1 MKSFKWGS
9 PNASAFAKVTL
20 IVVMDILA
28 TMISFFFGLW
38 MRYDFVFGA
47 ISHYYLENYA
57 HYIGIWCAITVAVF
71 VLFRLYNSI
80 WVFVSTPEVFRILG
94 AYFVLAV
101 LGVLGFHFFGVVLP
115 RGSALIGFVLS
126 LCCTV
131 GIRFS
136 YRLIRTAQIK
146 FAHMTHAS
154 GLKNI
159 MIIGAGDAGRAI
171 AN

>member
-9 PNASAFAKVTL
+9 PNTSAFAKVTL

-57 HYIGIWCAITVAVF
+57 HYIGIWCAITVAVC

-101 LGVLGFHFFGVVLP
+101 
-115 RGSALIGFVLS
+115 
-126 LCCTV
+126 
-131 GIRFS
+131 
-136 YRLIRTAQIK
+136 
-146 FAHMTHAS
+146 
-154 GLKNI
+154 
-159 MIIGAGDAGRAI
+159 
-171 AN
+171 